1 MPLDQY
7 SLQIVCQSTF
17 EKPSLLQEGSIEA
30 EFEKHRARFARQ
42 PFDLTEENR
51 RRGWAAF
58 KVWHQTERERAAEY
72 LAHIPP
78 NFSD

>member
-17 EKPSLLQEGSIEA
+17 EKPSLLQKGSIEA

-78 NFSD
+78 DFSD